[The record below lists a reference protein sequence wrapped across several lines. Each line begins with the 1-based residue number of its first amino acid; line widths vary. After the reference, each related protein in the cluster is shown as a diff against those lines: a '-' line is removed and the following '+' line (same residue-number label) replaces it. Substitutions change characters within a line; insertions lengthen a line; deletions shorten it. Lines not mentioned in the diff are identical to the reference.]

1 MDYNALIQNRKSA
14 RQFTD
19 KKVPEAVC
27 NELEAYYKNACQ
39 RLAPGI
45 DTELWI
51 FGDNTRQALEGAA
64 GYNEF
69 LVGAPQYLV
78 LLSEKT
84 ELAYENAGFMMEDL
98 VLKLED
104 MGLGSCWLTFTDSKA
119 VKEALGIDSPM
130 EVAAIAAFG
139 YPQKARKR
147 MRFNILS
154 MSNVDIGAKRHYFD
168 PKRPVGDMVY
178 LNAWGE
184 TQGRDKYIGF
194 YDDMLWEAFYAASL
208 SPSYLNRQAYG
219 FVIADGQVVLVSR
232 PDEYNTEIDG
242 KLSLGVVM
250 LHFAAAASAWAGKVT
265 WKLGKDA
272 RQIAL
277 PEGYS
282 VVASCT
288 L

>member
-19 KKVPEAVC
+19 QKVTESVC
-27 NELEAYYKNACQ
+27 AELEAYYRSGCQ
-39 RLAPGI
+39 RLVPDI

-78 LLSEKT
+78 LLSGKAEQ
-84 ELAYENAGFMMEDL
+84 AYENAGYMMEDL

-119 VKEALGIDSPM
+119 VKDALGIDSPL

-168 PKRPVGDMVY
+168 PKRPVGDMVF
-178 LNAWGE
+178 LGGWGQTE
-184 TQGRDKYIGF
+184 GRDKYIGF
-194 YDDMLWEAFYAASL
+194 YDDMLWEAFYCASL

-219 FVIADGQVVLVSR
+219 FVISDGEVVLVSR
-232 PDEYNTEIDG
+232 PDAYNTEIDG

-250 LHFAAAASAWAGKVT
+250 LHFAATASAWAGKVT
-265 WKLGKDA
+265 WKLGADA
-272 RQIAL
+272 KQIAL

-282 VVASCT
+282 VVASCA

>member
-78 LLSEKT
+78 LLSEKA

-104 MGLGSCWLTFTDSKA
+104 MGLGSCWITFTDSKA
-119 VKEALGIDSPM
+119 VKDALGIDSPM

-250 LHFAAAASAWAGKVT
+250 LHFAAAASAWAGKIT
-265 WKLGKDA
+265 WKLGADA
-272 RQIAL
+272 KQIAL

-282 VVASCT
+282 VIASCA

>member
-78 LLSEKT
+78 LLSEKA

-119 VKEALGIDSPM
+119 VKDALGIDSPM

-168 PKRPVGDMVY
+168 PQRPVGDMVY

-219 FVIADGQVVLVSR
+219 FVISDGQVVLVSR

-250 LHFAAAASAWAGKVT
+250 LHFAAAASAWAGKIT
-265 WKLGKDA
+265 WKLGADA
-272 RQIAL
+272 KQIEL

-282 VVASCT
+282 VVASCAV
-288 L
+288 

>member
-19 KKVPEAVC
+19 KKVTEAVC
-27 NELEAYYKNACQ
+27 AELEAYYRGGCQ
-39 RLAPGI
+39 RLVPDIA
-45 DTELWI
+45 TELWI

-78 LLSEKT
+78 LLSEQT

-119 VKEALGIDSPM
+119 VKEALGIDSPL
-130 EVAAIAAFG
+130 EIAAIAAFG
-139 YPQKARKR
+139 YPAKARKR

-178 LNAWGE
+178 LDSWGQ
-184 TQGRDKYIGF
+184 TDGRDKYIGF

-219 FVIADGQVVLVSR
+219 FVISDGQVVLVSR

-272 RQIAL
+272 KQIVL

-282 VVASCT
+282 AVASCA

>member
-78 LLSEKT
+78 LLSEKA

-104 MGLGSCWLTFTDSKA
+104 MGLGSCWITFTDSKA
-119 VKEALGIDSPM
+119 VKEALGIDSAL

-184 TQGRDKYIGF
+184 TQGRDRYIGF

-219 FVIADGQVVLVSR
+219 FVISDGQVVLVSR
-232 PDEYNTEIDG
+232 PDAYNTEIDG

-265 WKLGKDA
+265 WKLGTDA
-272 RQIAL
+272 KQLAL

-282 VVASCT
+282 AVASCAV
-288 L
+288 

>member
-78 LLSEKT
+78 LLSEKA

-119 VKEALGIDSPM
+119 VKDALGIDSPM

-250 LHFAAAASAWAGKVT
+250 LHFAAAASAWAGKVA
-265 WKLGKDA
+265 WKLGADA
-272 RQIAL
+272 KQIAL

-282 VVASCT
+282 VVASCAV
-288 L
+288 